1 MPDTTHEHTINDALG
16 EVLQRLRPN
25 AWSVRSEELK
35 TLVGTAARPDILI
48 EEPAGWPVVIEAEKA
63 NRPAAERDALD
74 RLNRVVSASQRQI
87 ESVVALIY
95 PQSLHDL
102 SGTALTAEIMR
113 TGGFEYALYSSTLS
127 GAAER
132 LPESGWLSGDIR
144 SLALLLHRASTPPA
158 RVERLSGI
166 LNEGIEAAAAAFTH
180 QHPERADRSVG
191 DRLGRILR
199 QGDDQAGQT
208 RRMAMTVIANAL
220 IFHAALAAA
229 DLQVDED
236 GGRAVRPLDAFVIE
250 SGIFDLAAL
259 PNEWRAILRV
269 NYWPIFASALELLR
283 EMPAVTEGRVLNA
296 LWQPILSL
304 VQSGVTRSHDLIGL
318 IFQRLIADREFLAP
332 YYTRPAA
339 AALLAGIAVP
349 AGRPPRGA
357 DWGDAADIGALQIG
371 DFACGTGTLLGAA
384 YQRVSLLHEFEG
396 GEPADLHRRLMRDGL
411 VGLDV
416 LNIAVHFTATMLAAA
431 HPAVPFEGD
440 CLLTMPYGAW
450 NNGGNDIAIGS
461 LDLLDEHVKPD
472 MLDYAAAVTAGGRR
486 PEQIRDLATRVGHS
500 RFDLVIM
507 NPPYASPTNPEA
519 QGDAAKV
526 PPFAAF
532 ETAPEQQAAMS
543 KRASAFAR
551 ADGACA
557 HGNAGLAS
565 NFMDLADAKVRPGG
579 AVALVLP
586 LSALSG
592 QSWEATRRRWCERYS
607 NIVIVTIAA
616 AGARSRAF
624 SADTAIAECLF
635 IGWRAD
641 PPPGQLAAFATL
653 HELPRNAN
661 AAALLAEQITN
672 AAAEP
677 RNGFAAYSR
686 STLQLGDTVMGH
698 VLFGELPEEG
708 PWSVAGILDP
718 ELPHFALRL
727 ANGELTHLGRTD
739 LAPISVPMIKIQEI
753 GERGPVDR
761 DIKADA
767 QGGTLRGPFL
777 LHKPPHVPVPAIPI
791 LWGHSAV
798 RERGLIVEPDSE
810 GEIRRVGDA
819 GQEKINR
826 DAERV
831 AATASRIHFSRDT
844 NFNSHSLIVAV
855 TERPTIGGQAWPTV
869 SMHDEAHEH
878 AFTLWCN
885 STLGLVMYWWLANK
899 RQNGRGNVSIS
910 KIPSVPA
917 LDTRALT
924 GEQHAVAARIFDD
937 LKSRRFLPFDQID
950 EDPARHELDRRL
962 LVDVLGLDESL
973 VAPGGTIDLLRRKL
987 AAEPQIHGGKRRRV
1001 VFTDEGERNEPR
1013 EDR

>member
-1 MPDTTHEHTINDALG
+1 MADTTHEHTINDALG
-16 EVLQRLRPN
+16 EVLQQLRPS

-35 TLVGTAARPDILI
+35 TLVGTNARPDILI

-63 NRPAAERDALD
+63 SRPSAERDALD

-95 PQSLHDL
+95 PKSLHDL
-102 SGTALTAEIMR
+102 SGAVLIDEIMR
-113 TGGFEYALYSSTLS
+113 TGDFEYALYSRTLS
-127 GAAER
+127 GEAER
-132 LPESGWLSGDIR
+132 LPESGWLRGDVR

-158 RVERLSGI
+158 RVERLART
-166 LNEGIEAAAAAFTH
+166 LDEGIEAAATVFTRL
-180 QHPERADRSVG
+180 HPERAERSVG
-191 DRLGRILR
+191 DQLGRILR

-220 IFHAALAAA
+220 IFHAALAVAN
-229 DLQVDED
+229 LRVDED
-236 GGRAVRPLDAFVIE
+236 GGRPVRPLDAFVIE
-250 SGIFDLAAL
+250 SGVFDLAAL
-259 PNEWRAILRV
+259 ADEWRAILRV

-283 EMPAVTEGRVLNA
+283 VMPAISEGRVLEA
-296 LWQPILSL
+296 LWRPVLSL
-304 VQSGVTRSHDLIGL
+304 VQSGITRSHDLIGL

-332 YYTRPAA
+332 YFTRPAA
-339 AALLAGIAVP
+339 AALLAGLALP
-349 AGRPPRGA
+349 AARPPRGA
-357 DWGDAADIGALQIG
+357 AWGDAAAIGALQIG
-371 DFACGTGTLLGAA
+371 DFACGTGTLLSAA

-396 GEPADLHRRLMRDGL
+396 GDPADLHQRLMQDGL

-431 HPAVPFEGD
+431 HPEVPFEGD

-450 NNGGNDIAIGS
+450 SNGGADIAVGS
-461 LDLLDEHVKPD
+461 LDLLDAQVKPD

-486 PEQIRDLATRVGHS
+486 PEHVRDLVTRVGHS

-519 QGDAAKV
+519 QDETAKV

-532 ETAPEQQAAMS
+532 ETTPEQQAAMS

-551 ADGACA
+551 AEGACA

-565 NFMDLADAKVRPGG
+565 NFMDLADAKVRPEG

-592 QSWEATRRRWCERYS
+592 QSWEATRQRWRDRYS
-607 NIVIVTIAA
+607 NIIVVTIAA

-635 IGWRAD
+635 VGWRAE
-641 PPPGQLAAFATL
+641 PPASQLAAFATL
-653 HELPRNAN
+653 YELPRNAN
-661 AAALLAEQITN
+661 SAALLAEQIAN

-677 RNGFAAYSR
+677 RNGFSAYSR

-708 PWSVAGILDP
+708 PWTVAGILDP

-727 ANGELTHLGRTD
+727 ASGELTHLGRTD
-739 LAPISVPMIKIQEI
+739 LDPIAIPMAKIQDV
-753 GERGPVDR
+753 GDRGPLHR

-767 QGGTLRGPFL
+767 QRGTLRGPFVI
-777 LHKPPHVPVPAIPI
+777 HKPPRAPVPTIPI
-791 LWGHSAV
+791 LWGH
-798 RERGLIVEPDSE
+798 RTQEERRLIVDSDAE
-810 GEIRRVGDA
+810 GEIRRVQPS
-819 GQEKINR
+819 GQEKI
-826 DAERV
+826 DHEAERV
-831 AATASRIHFSRDT
+831 ITTASRIHFNRDLQ
-844 NFNSHSLIVAV
+844 FNSHSLIIAL
-855 TERPTIGGQAWPTV
+855 TESPVIGGQAWPTV
-869 SMHDEAHEH
+869 AMHDKMHEA
-878 AFTLWCN
+878 AFSLWCN
-885 STLGLVMYWWLANK
+885 STLGLVMYWWMANK
-899 RQNGRGNVSIS
+899 RQRGRGNIGVSLMPL
-910 KIPSVPA
+910 IPT
-917 LDTRALT
+917 LDTRDLT
-924 GEQHAVAARIFDD
+924 AEQHVAAARAFEEFKD
-937 LKSRRFLPFDQID
+937 RRFLPFDQID

-962 LVDVLGLDESL
+962 LVDVLGLDESI

-987 AAEPQIHGGKRRRV
+987 AAEPQIHGGKQRRV
-1001 VFTDEGERNEPR
+1001 IFTDDGERYEPR
-1013 EDR
+1013 DDR